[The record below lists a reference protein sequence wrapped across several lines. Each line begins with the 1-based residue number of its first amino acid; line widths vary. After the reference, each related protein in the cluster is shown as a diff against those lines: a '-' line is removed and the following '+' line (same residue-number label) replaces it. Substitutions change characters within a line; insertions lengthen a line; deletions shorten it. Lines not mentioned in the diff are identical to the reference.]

1 MTENTRLAH
10 PRTSA
15 TPFIIAGAVAV
26 IGAYSLMHLAVQ
38 SGSHKTVDASRIT
51 QTPRPVEVGHATHA
65 QHAKMNRV
73 EFNDLTNSET
83 GKPFEAGEVQQRLQ
97 DFFDRWDSGH
107 AMSLAERD
115 IFMSRLLSTID
126 SSPEARK
133 AVADY
138 YARIPAKDAAN
149 REIVQNMIV
158 RSESGIKMMVDEAN
172 RIWKSKD
179 SSL

>member
-1 MTENTRLAH
+1 
-10 PRTSA
+10 
-15 TPFIIAGAVAV
+15 
-26 IGAYSLMHLAVQ
+26 
-38 SGSHKTVDASRIT
+38 
-51 QTPRPVEVGHATHA
+51 
-65 QHAKMNRV
+65 
-73 EFNDLTNSET
+73 
-83 GKPFEAGEVQQRLQ
+83 
-97 DFFDRWDSGH
+97 
-107 AMSLAERD
+107 MSLAERD

-138 YARIPAKDAAN
+138 YARIPAKDAEN

>member
-10 PRTSA
+10 PRKSA
-15 TPFIIAGAVAV
+15 TPFIIAGVVAV

-97 DFFDRWDSGH
+97 DFLIVGIQ
-107 AMSLAERD
+107 AMPCPWQNE
-115 IFMSRLLSTID
+115 T
-126 SSPEARK
+126 SSCPAYS
-133 AVADY
+133 AQS
-138 YARIPAKDAAN
+138 IPARR
-149 REIVQNMIV
+149 RERPWLTITREYPQKTL
-158 RSESGIKMMVDEAN
+158 RTGKLF
-172 RIWKSKD
+172 RT
-179 SSL
+179 